1 MVSFLRVS
9 SLATL
14 FFLPLYLWSSGLP
27 QIAHIWGL
35 VWIFFALISTRLSL
49 AGPAKLSIVFAV
61 YATLVNVVLF
71 IRYGDM
77 HTLLSIAYYLYNSFL
92 LAAAIG
98 TAKTG
103 GQRFFRSIEFIF
115 LFWLL
120 LQLLLNALGLGRV
133 FGGVRAMGTFNDP
146 NQFAHWVLWT
156 VILLLAI
163 HFYRTRTFDLRSW
176 AVILAGWLLV
186 ALAASRSGL
195 LGMMW
200 VTASSFLYVASSF
213 WTRLLF
219 GSRGRRS
226 SSFTARRVKLSL
238 VLSIVII
245 LVSGSLT
252 LGLGY
257 IQAEDLKNRTRLL
270 FERVEHAIQIL
281 EEDGI
286 YVLEERGYD
295 RIWKYPEYI
304 LLGAGE
310 GANER
315 WTSKTWFLGEIH
327 STLAGV
333 LFYYGLPGTFLLI
346 AILISV
352 WRALPNWWL
361 RFLLLAPLFYSIG
374 TYNLRNT
381 MFWIGLAILWSLGN
395 LLQKSNQSFHI
406 KARF

>member
-1 MVSFLRVS
+1 M
-9 SLATL
+9 
-14 FFLPLYLWSSGLP
+14 
-27 QIAHIWGL
+27 WGL
-35 VWIFFALISTRLSL
+35 VWIFFALLSARLSL
-49 AGPAKLSIVFAV
+49 AGPAKLGIVFAV
-61 YATLVNVVLF
+61 YATLVNMVVF
-71 IRYGDM
+71 IRYDDM
-77 HTLLSIAYYLYNSFL
+77 HTLLSAVYYLYNSL
-92 LAAAIG
+92 LFAAVSG

-103 GQRFFRSIEFIF
+103 GQRFFGSIEFIF

-133 FGGVRAMGTFNDP
+133 FGEVRAMGTFNDP

-156 VILLLAI
+156 VVLLLAI
-163 HFYRTRTFDLRSW
+163 HFYRARTFGLRSW
-176 AVILAGWLLV
+176 AVILAGWVLV
-186 ALAASRSGL
+186 SLAASRSGL

-200 VTASSFLYVASSF
+200 VTASSFLYVTSSF
-213 WTRLLF
+213 WTKLLF
-219 GSRGRRS
+219 GGRGRQS
-226 SSFTARRVKLSL
+226 PSFIARRVRLGS

-257 IQAEDLKNRTRLL
+257 IQVEDLENRTRLL
-270 FERVEHAIQIL
+270 FERVEYTIQIL
-281 EEDGI
+281 QGDEI

-315 WTSKTWFLGEIH
+315 WASRTWFLGEIH
-327 STLAGV
+327 STFAGV
-333 LFYYGLPGTFLLI
+333 LFCYGLPGTFLLI
-346 AILISV
+346 AVLLSV

-381 MFWIGLAILWSLGN
+381 MFWIGLALLWSLGN
-395 LLQKSNQSFHI
+395 LLQRSNESFHI